1 MIFLTHVRVE
11 VVVSFSFVQ
20 AMPFICACV
29 YIYMLVLVSN
39 THNHF
44 IILHSHS
51 EPYTQ
56 REKKKNERKQSLF
69 GGDCHTS
76 HICCY
81 VSSLKSC
88 IRSWHEQFHL
98 RLLQT
103 GYSNHLFD
111 PFHFLL
117 RMVCRNNV
125 LCIYTL
131 IYDLLHEYIYDVNP
145 ILAVGKLHLLCPFG
159 PSARFSSFL
168 SLGMSKYR
176 FDSLKLK
183 SISGT
188 WV

>member
-1 MIFLTHVRVE
+1 LQEKSVVQSCSIILKKKKVVPKVKQHMIFLTHVRVE

-98 RLLQT
+98 RLL
-103 GYSNHLFD
+103 
-111 PFHFLL
+111 
-117 RMVCRNNV
+117 
-125 LCIYTL
+125 
-131 IYDLLHEYIYDVNP
+131 
-145 ILAVGKLHLLCPFG
+145 
-159 PSARFSSFL
+159 
-168 SLGMSKYR
+168 
-176 FDSLKLK
+176 
-183 SISGT
+183 
-188 WV
+188 